1 MIKGIDRI
9 TYGVEDMEACRRFL
23 GDWGLGE
30 VEAGADR
37 ALYETLDGCEVEL
50 RLKDDP
56 TLPPAIEPGST
67 LREVVWGV
75 EDDAALAAAA
85 ERMKALPGHDLRDGL
100 PGCTDPV
107 GLMVRVRVS
116 RRRPVPV
123 KGSPMNTIDQ
133 HLRVDEPS
141 PVYERAT
148 PVKVGHVVLFTD
160 RIDEHEAFYVDHL
173 GFHASDRYPGRGVFL
188 RCGPRGGHHDLFLLQ
203 LPKPKVGLNH
213 IAFTVRDIHEVFG
226 GGIHINRCGWPTEI
240 GPGRHPISSAYFWYV
255 KNPCGGLAEY
265 YANEDWVTENW
276 KPREFQPSPEMFAE
290 WAVVGGIDGQTRRQT
305 TR

>member
-23 GDWGLGE
+23 GDWGLSE

-75 EDDAALAAAA
+75 EDAAALAAAA
-85 ERMKALPGHDLRDGL
+85 ERMKSLPGHDLRDGL

-133 HLRVDEPS
+133 HPRVDEPS

-290 WAVVGGIDGQTRRQT
+290 WAVIGGIDGQTRRQT